1 MGNSSSRTIS
11 AGDDEKTVLMPVAT
25 TMLDVF
31 PDEMVLKIGET
42 LSLKDKARLTS
53 MSKYY
58 HRLFQPELRAAR
70 LLLFVVRGEQDA
82 ADAMLRQHPEL
93 ILKCGD
99 VTDYSGRTFKKITA
113 YEYAYWAKDTHM
125 CRMLEAHMDDA
136 TKAKMFEGI
145 DAMERDGLT
154 YEQHGVVEHS
164 KHFDFTPLITAL
176 TRYVQ
181 GFNHWHVTSNQAARI
196 TAWMEVGLAQRD
208 IPAHLA
214 QEYCRRDRSFS
225 PLPLFNVKEES
236 LPRTLAFY
244 NYDTTDNET
253 WYPLAVSPTSGLGFD
268 FALLRAHIDEAR
280 AGLEDATDAPRWPWG
295 VLAAFDLAA
304 VSHLDEV
311 RTADLTLS
319 RENLQ
324 PRGPEHM
331 LS

>member
-145 DAMERDGLT
+145 DAMERDGRQSKET
-154 YEQHGVVEHS
+154 YVSLSSGHS
-164 KHFDFTPLITAL
+164 L
-176 TRYVQ
+176 V
-181 GFNHWHVTSNQAARI
+181 
-196 TAWMEVGLAQRD
+196 
-208 IPAHLA
+208 
-214 QEYCRRDRSFS
+214 
-225 PLPLFNVKEES
+225 
-236 LPRTLAFY
+236 
-244 NYDTTDNET
+244 
-253 WYPLAVSPTSGLGFD
+253 
-268 FALLRAHIDEAR
+268 LRCA
-280 AGLEDATDAPRWPWG
+280 
-295 VLAAFDLAA
+295 
-304 VSHLDEV
+304 
-311 RTADLTLS
+311 
-319 RENLQ
+319 
-324 PRGPEHM
+324 
-331 LS
+331 